1 MGEFNKYEFDDL
13 FLNQPLLILF
23 DSQPLGIAVLVIVS
37 AFVSSILHL
46 VVDLLE
52 LVDASHPLLKEGA
65 SEVLLC
71 DLKLPELTNLVSIVR
86 LDDNHVVFE
95 DLDDAMEDIFV
106 KLLNLVL

>member
-1 MGEFNKYEFDDL
+1 MGEFDKDEFDDL

-37 AFVSSILHL
+37 ALVSSILHF

-52 LVDASHPLLKEGA
+52 LVDTSHSLLKEGA

-71 DLKLPELTNLVSIVR
+71 DLKLPELTYLVSIVR
-86 LDDNHVVFE
+86 LNDNHVVFE
-95 DLDDAMEDIFV
+95 DLDDAMENVFV